1 MTALII
7 GDINLDGFIVV
18 NTTCDGLNIDGNNK
32 HGITAFITVLSIG
45 IFTSLG
51 PTQKVNN

>member
-32 HGITAFITVLSIG
+32 HGITAFITVSSIG